1 MVVGHK
7 VYHGFIDLKE
17 LLIQSIKVW
26 LSVRIL
32 PADVAD
38 APVNPWKLGGGVKH
52 LASVC

>member
-38 APVNPWKLGGGVKH
+38 LDLCHSRLEMH
-52 LASVC
+52 L